1 MFRVAVR
8 VWLLWGVVTLIANW
22 WFGFNQWV
30 RLWELVEVSRPQ
42 VEAFWQGITSIGWR
56 ELLVMPFV
64 FIYRRAI
71 FYFLR
76 RARILVFKKGAAFIA
91 FVLLEKHWR
100 EMLLQAMSMPRKYAR
115 SGMNKVKTWREIDDY
130 LVLRPWFLYLYTA
143 LVLTLGTF
151 LWAEL
156 LLALIR
162 GTLALPP
169 IVVRYQTQ
177 AIAFAVAFVVA
188 TIAQSFLLSLWD
200 TSYHRLPEFVHAWL
214 HHVRFPLLRHM
225 VHFRAFCR
233 MVFGTVFTFQRI
245 VFCVVCI
252 MVLCTVT

>member
-76 RARILVFKKGAAFIA
+76 RARILVFKKGAARLFYTTA
-91 FVLLEKHWR
+91 RKFFVYSAYRKG
-100 EMLLQAMSMPRKYAR
+100 PRRKAWGT
-115 SGMNKVKTWREIDDY
+115 SVVVAI
-130 LVLRPWFLYLYTA
+130 VLISR
-143 LVLTLGTF
+143 
-151 LWAEL
+151 
-156 LLALIR
+156 
-162 GTLALPP
+162 
-169 IVVRYQTQ
+169 
-177 AIAFAVAFVVA
+177 AVAEWPRCHPGSVGGCHPSPARTRFGPLRVPGPICRIPGFA
-188 TIAQSFLLSLWD
+188 SRPGHRSLPHP
-200 TSYHRLPEFVHAWL
+200 HRLDPV
-214 HHVRFPLLRHM
+214 
-225 VHFRAFCR
+225 
-233 MVFGTVFTFQRI
+233 
-245 VFCVVCI
+245 
-252 MVLCTVT
+252 